1 VRLGQRARIT
11 TETFRER
18 VFDGSVTQI
27 SPIGVERDNVTTFE
41 VEVSIDNPGKEL
53 KANMTA
59 NAEIILEEFAN
70 SLLVP
75 EAAVVYDAQ
84 KNAFVDVV
92 DPAERTG
99 RRRVPVKLGVGNG
112 TRMQITSGV
121 KEGDKV
127 VLPG

>member
-1 VRLGQRARIT
+1 M
-11 TETFRER
+11 
-18 VFDGSVTQI
+18 
-27 SPIGVERDNVTTFE
+27 TTFE
-41 VEVSIDNPGKEL
+41 VEVSIDNPGQEL

-59 NAEIILEEFAN
+59 NAEIILEELAG

-84 KNAFVDVV
+84 RNAFVDLV
-92 DPAERTG
+92 DAGEKSG
-99 RRRVPVKLGVGNG
+99 RRRVPVKPGVGNG
-112 TRMQITSGV
+112 TRMQILGGI